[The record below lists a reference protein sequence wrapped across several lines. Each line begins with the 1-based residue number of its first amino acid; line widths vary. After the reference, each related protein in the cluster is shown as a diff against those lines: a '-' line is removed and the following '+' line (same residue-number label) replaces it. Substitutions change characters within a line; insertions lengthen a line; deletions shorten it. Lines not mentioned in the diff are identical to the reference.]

1 MERPTYF
8 ELKGVEYY
16 SAQDIKKFDV
26 AFARGTGRSV
36 RGYIEKKNM
45 KPENYIFC
53 THSRKNGYTVLTDV
67 NNLPK
72 KCTMLFTRDWVE
84 SNVPS
89 LANHHIVVEYVTEA
103 PPLINLEEKEKFHD
117 DDGNAHDIETR
128 GERTPKGIYFLAR
141 DVAKAFGKPNI
152 ERNIADSSNGYTKDE
167 HYKNFLRKESPNTES
182 PAIKKLFIT
191 YKGMLKILFSSRSG
205 NQGKFVDWAVETL
218 FTVQMGSVEQ
228 KQKLSKSLYGI
239 PQTDIKRV
247 LKTSAGAI
255 PCVYVFYLGLVKD
268 LRSEMNIDSSIPDDH
283 WVIKYG
289 RTKDLSSRSIN
300 HNKEYGSIDGVNIHL
315 HKYCYVDTH
324 KASKAEVR
332 LKEYFVSENVSV
344 TYKDYTEIFT
354 FDPKNEKR
362 LAREFHSIHLEFA
375 DEIKALN
382 TMNELVKKDAEVTK
396 ARHERDI
403 AISQSETKLAQ
414 SETRLAQSEK
424 REVEAQLEL
433 ANIKLKIATNQ
444 GLPSL

>member
-1 MERPTYF
+1 MAT
-8 ELKGVEYY
+8 LL
-16 SAQDIKKFDV
+16 A
-26 AFARGTGRSV
+26 
-36 RGYIEKKNM
+36 
-45 KPENYIFC
+45 
-53 THSRKNGYTVLTDV
+53 DV

-89 LANHHIVVEYVTEA
+89 LTNHHIAVEYVTEA
-103 PPLINLEEKEKFHD
+103 PPVINLEEKEKFHD

-128 GERTPKGIYFLAR
+128 GERTPKGIYFLAS
-141 DVAKAFGKPNI
+141 DVSKAFCKPNI
-152 ERNIADSSNGYTKDE
+152 EANITNASKGYIKDD
-167 HYKNFLRKESPNTES
+167 HYKNFLWSGQHNMSS

-205 NQGKFVDWAVETL
+205 NQGKFADWAVETL

-396 ARHERDI
+396 AQMETKNAQMETKIVEARM
-403 AISQSETKLAQ
+403 ETKL
-414 SETRLAQSEK
+414 L
-424 REVEAQLEL
+424 EAQLEIVNL
-433 ANIKLKIATNQ
+433 KLTMATNYK
-444 GLPSL
+444 